1 MQFLSAKG
9 WINARDIL
17 LSTYSKYNQDNCTM
31 LGAALA
37 FHSFFSIFPLLLFF
51 VYLGGDLLASSIAYD
66 YLTGSLIQ
74 LLPTGVDVIT
84 DIIRTTAELRGPI
97 GLIGVVGLLWSA
109 SSVFT
114 VLEAA
119 LNRIWKA
126 QPRGFWR
133 KRLMATASILI
144 LSLLFIGS
152 VSLGQFIP
160 RLLALIPLPGLQWL
174 SSVVAFLILTAALY
188 IFYQV
193 FPNRTV
199 PLRPAIIAGFVAAAG
214 ITGARYIFDIFIN
227 STFANYGS
235 VYGSVAWVVSLA
247 LWSHVVATIF
257 LLGAELGSVL
267 EERQAA
273 TVL

>member
-1 MQFLSAKG
+1 MHIFSAER
-9 WINARDIL
+9 WINARDTIL
-17 LSTYSKYNQDNCTM
+17 AVYTKYNQDNCAM

-51 VYLGGDLLASSIAYD
+51 VYLGGDVLASSLAYD
-66 YLTGSLIQ
+66 YLTTSLVQI
-74 LLPTGVDVIT
+74 LPTGVDIIT
-84 DIIRTTAELRGPI
+84 EIISTTAELRGPI
-97 GLIGVVGLLWSA
+97 GVIGVVGLVWSA
-109 SSVFT
+109 SNVFT

-126 QPRGFWR
+126 QPRAFWR
-133 KRLMATASILI
+133 KRVMATASILI

-152 VSLGQFIP
+152 VSIGQFVP

-174 SSVVAFLILTAALY
+174 GSVLAFLVLTFALY
-188 IFYQV
+188 VFYQV

-199 PLRPAIIAGFVAAAG
+199 PRRPALTAGLAAAAG

-227 STFANYGS
+227 STFVNYGS

-247 LWSHVVATIF
+247 LWSYVVATIF
-257 LLGAELGSVL
+257 LVGAEFGSVL
-267 EERQAA
+267 EEKQI
-273 TVL
+273 L